1 MNDSKVLEFERDG
14 KQQLVDDLCVLKWR
28 VLCRDDDSP
37 EEYPMDEYK
46 MRALGAVRM
55 LVKAVGPLI
64 ETYHIEQLYGKL
76 TATLRMQPVH
86 GLDEIVESIRN
97 GSAGNVEAAL
107 DVFAYIV
114 ESNMFAEDSLEMAL
128 LILNWYMLAH
138 RYGYA
143 LMKDRDKELV
153 DIAAKGN
160 KEELKEFARRCLVPY
175 KGV

>member
-1 MNDSKVLEFERDG
+1 MNDSKILEFERDG

-64 ETYHIEQLYGKL
+64 ETYHIEQLYGRL
-76 TATLRMQPVH
+76 TATLMVQPIH
-86 GLDEIVESIRN
+86 DLDEIVESIRN
-97 GSAGNVEAAL
+97 GSADDVEAGL
-107 DVFAYIV
+107 NIFAYIV
-114 ESNMFAEDSLEMAL
+114 ESSVFEEDSLEMAL
-128 LILNWYMLAH
+128 LMLNWYMLAH
-138 RYGYA
+138 RCGYA

-153 DIAAKGN
+153 DIAVKGD